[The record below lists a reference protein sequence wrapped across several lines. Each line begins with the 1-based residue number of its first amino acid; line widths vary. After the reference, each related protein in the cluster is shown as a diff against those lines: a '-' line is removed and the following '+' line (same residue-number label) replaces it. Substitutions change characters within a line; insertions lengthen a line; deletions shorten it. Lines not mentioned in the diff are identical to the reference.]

1 MAEERAQRRLAAIL
15 AADVAGYSRLMGA
28 DEKGTLSTLRSHR
41 EAVDRLIA
49 LHHGRVFG
57 SAGDSVIAEFA
68 SAVEAIEAAVEIQRE
83 TLRRNE
89 GVPPDK
95 RFFFRIG
102 INIGDVMVEGDNLFG
117 DGVNVAA
124 RVQAL
129 AKPGGICVS
138 RNVYNQV
145 KNKVPVAFEDLG
157 EHRVKN
163 IIEPLTIYRLLTDST
178 AKRSRVRTSAGG
190 AAAAETVRRRCWRST
205 AHRTWRG
212 GMVCASPRD
221 TWREHARN
229 SRSPAGQHWL

>member
-41 EAVDRLIA
+41 ETVDRLIA

-89 GVPPDK
+89 GVPLDK

-129 AKPGGICVS
+129 AKPGGIWFCAMS
-138 RNVYNQV
+138 
-145 KNKVPVAFEDLG
+145 
-157 EHRVKN
+157 
-163 IIEPLTIYRLLTDST
+163 TI
-178 AKRSRVRTSAGG
+178 RSRTRFRSPLKTSASIGSS
-190 AAAAETVRRRCWRST
+190 EI
-205 AHRTWRG
+205 TW
-212 GMVCASPRD
+212 
-221 TWREHARN
+221 
-229 SRSPAGQHWL
+229 

>member
-1 MAEERAQRRLAAIL
+1 
-15 AADVAGYSRLMGA
+15 
-28 DEKGTLSTLRSHR
+28 
-41 EAVDRLIA
+41 VDPLIA

-89 GVPPDK
+89 GVPLDK

-145 KNKVPVAFEDLG
+145 KNKVPVTFEDLG

-178 AKRSRVRTSAGG
+178 AKRSRVRTSLVAL
-190 AAAAETVRRRCWRST
+190 RRQKLSVGVVGVLLLIGLGT
-205 AHRTWRG
+205 AVWYALPPGHLER
-212 GMVCASPRD
+212 
-221 TWREHARN
+221 AR
-229 SRSPAGQHWL
+229 PQ

>member
-41 EAVDRLIA
+41 EVVDRLIA

-57 SAGDSVIAEFA
+57 SSGDSVIAEFA
-68 SAVEAIEAAVEIQRE
+68 SAVDAIEAAVEIQRE

-138 RNVYNQV
+138 R
-145 KNKVPVAFEDLG
+145 
-157 EHRVKN
+157 
-163 IIEPLTIYRLLTDST
+163 
-178 AKRSRVRTSAGG
+178 
-190 AAAAETVRRRCWRST
+190 
-205 AHRTWRG
+205 
-212 GMVCASPRD
+212 
-221 TWREHARN
+221 
-229 SRSPAGQHWL
+229 